1 MDWIL
6 RRAVFLLVPILMV
19 TFSDMKAQLSTN
31 KKKAIELYTQ
41 ADNYRVRG
49 QYTTAISM
57 LQEAIEKDR
66 NFVEAYFRLGITY
79 KSMRLFDRSNASLE
93 KGLSLTQDPKKQK
106 GFFLELGDNYLRL
119 GDYQKSLDFLNHFLA
134 VETMNKQRIAMA
146 QLWKRNAEYGLRNKK
161 MQSQF
166 QPRQLSDTVNRFG
179 LQYFPVLTADEQ
191 ELIFTRRM
199 GPGPDDDEDLV
210 VSRKDANGNWT
221 IPVSISKY
229 INSRFNEG
237 TCTISADGRTLIFTS
252 CIGRRGYGNCDLFY
266 SKKVGDEWSIPI
278 NIGPEINSSAWES
291 QPSLSA
297 DGRMLY
303 FVSDRRDG
311 IGGRDIYFSRKTDEG
326 KWSIAENMGQP
337 INTPFDEIS
346 PFIHVNGRA
355 LFYATNGKPGFGGFD
370 IFKTELNNGKWDMPS
385 NFGSPVNDHEDQ
397 FSLFITAD
405 GKRGYYSHEDGT
417 RENSARLYEITIPK
431 ELQIQYRS
439 NFVKGI
445 VKDRKTGKPLQSR
458 VELFDLKNEEL
469 ISVVE
474 SDSISGQYL
483 MVLTTGSDY
492 ALYVTAPDYL
502 FQSLNFNYESN
513 PNPQPVVIDILLDKT
528 DAGATAVLNNIF
540 FDFDKYELKDR
551 SLTELNKII
560 RFLKENPLIEVE
572 IGGHTDSDGSASY
585 NKQLSLKR
593 AQSVVSYLVEKGI
606 NAQRLS
612 VKGYGADNP
621 IVPNDTEENKQAN
634 RRIEFKIIHY

>member
-1 MDWIL
+1 MNLIL
-6 RRAVFLLVPILMV
+6 KVFLLVLITSYTLPHDV
-19 TFSDMKAQLSTN
+19 KAQLSTT

-41 ADNYRVRG
+41 ADNFRVRG
-49 QYTTAISM
+49 QYTVAISM

-79 KSMRLFDRSNASLE
+79 KAMRDFNRSNLSLE

-106 GFFLELGDNYLRL
+106 GFFLELGDNYLRM
-119 GDYQKSLDFLNHFLA
+119 GDYEKSLSYLNHFLD
-134 VETMNKQRIAMA
+134 VETTNKQRIAMA
-146 QLWKRNAEYGLRNKK
+146 GLWKRNAEYGLRNKK
-161 MQSQF
+161 IQSQF
-166 QPRQLSDTVNRFG
+166 QPRQLGDTVNRFG

-191 ELIFTRRM
+191 QLIFTRRM

-210 VSRKDANGNWT
+210 VSNKDEHGNWS
-221 IPVSISKY
+221 IPVSISKN

-252 CIGRRGYGNCDLFY
+252 CIGRKGYGNCDLFY
-266 SKKVGDEWSIPI
+266 SKKIGEEWTFPI

-297 DGRMLY
+297 DGRLLY
-303 FVSDRRDG
+303 FISDRRDG
-311 IGGRDIYFSRKTDEG
+311 IGGRDIYFSRKTDDG
-326 KWSIAENMGQP
+326 KWSPAENMGQP

-346 PFIHVNGRA
+346 PFIHVNGRT

-370 IFKTELNNGKWDMPS
+370 IFKSELKNGKWELPT

-397 FSLFITAD
+397 FSLFISAD
-405 GKRGYYSHEDGT
+405 GTRGYYSHEDGT
-417 RENSARLYEITIPK
+417 RENSARLFEITIPK
-431 ELQIQYRS
+431 ELQIEYRS

-445 VKDRKTGKPLQSR
+445 VKDRKTNQPLSAR
-458 VELFDLKNEEL
+458 VELFDIKNDEL
-469 ISVVE
+469 VSVVD
-474 SDSISGQYL
+474 SDSVSGQYL

-528 DAGATAVLNNIF
+528 NAGATAVLNNIF
-540 FDFDKYELKDR
+540 FDFDKYELQEK
-551 SLTELNKII
+551 SKTELNNVIK
-560 RFLKENPLIEVE
+560 FLKEKPSIKVE
-572 IGGHTDSDGSASY
+572 IGGHTDSDGSAAY

-606 NAQRLS
+606 NKSRLTE
-612 VKGYGADNP
+612 KGYGADNP
-621 IVPNDTEENKQAN
+621 IKENNSEENKQAN
-634 RRIEFKIIHY
+634 RRIEFKIIQF